1 MQKAVWAGTH
11 HSSFKMA
18 AESVQ
23 VLAETPLSSKQ
34 VRRLTTML
42 GEDRV
47 AERRKFVEDFR
58 GKTLVERTSPKP
70 GVTPP
75 DVGALMFDN
84 GTHQR
89 RDHFGEKGRK
99 THWKQETGGLALS
112 MTSEVHAEDPC
123 SEFPEWLFQ
132 SEVVAEIANLAQP
145 EKTLENKGDSPEEE
159 SLLETQDRE
168 GFEWTPKL
176 LSREVIAST
185 DGTEVAHHLEWVA
198 WEHGITAAERQA
210 FVADGASGI
219 WSIHKKHFSQ
229 MTPILD
235 LLHALSYAHRAAAGI
250 DQPELY
256 RQWAIAIW
264 QGRVAEVIDELEHH
278 QARIG
283 PPPPEASADDP
294 RQRIHRA
301 LTYYTNNQSRMNY
314 PEYRRL
320 GLPITSSLME
330 STIKELSRRVKG
342 TEKFWQKETV
352 DAILQ
357 LRADYLSDSN
367 PLGAFWERWQEKITG
382 SNRYRAKV

>member
-1 MQKAVWAGTH
+1 
-11 HSSFKMA
+11 
-18 AESVQ
+18 
-23 VLAETPLSSKQ
+23 
-34 VRRLTTML
+34 ML
-42 GEDRV
+42 
-47 AERRKFVEDFR
+47 
-58 GKTLVERTSPKP
+58 
-70 GVTPP
+70 
-75 DVGALMFDN
+75 DN

-89 RDHFGEKGRK
+89 RDHFGEKRRK

-123 SEFPEWLFQ
+123 PEFPKWLFQ
-132 SEVVAEIANLAQP
+132 SEVVAEIASLAQP
-145 EKTLENKGDSPEEE
+145 EKTLENKDDSLEEE
-159 SLLETQDRE
+159 SLLETQDRA
-168 GFEWTPKL
+168 GFEWTPQV

-198 WEHGITAAERQA
+198 WEHGITAAKRQA
-210 FVADGASGI
+210 FVSDGASGI

-229 MTPILD
+229 MIPILD

-256 RQWAIAIW
+256 RRWAMAIW
-264 QGRVAEVIDELEHH
+264 QGCVGEVIEELKQH

-342 TEKFWQKETV
+342 TEKFWQKNGGRDLTAACRLPQRLQPTRGLLETLARKNHRLKSIPSQSLSHIPGNAPSSQLIKSGGAKTRVIWISSLISRSHFDDEFIV
-352 DAILQ
+352 DIKASFWGARLLSRRPRNNHGLSLQ
-357 LRADYLSDSN
+357 DWAL
-367 PLGAFWERWQEKITG
+367 
-382 SNRYRAKV
+382 